1 MYVCTLDQVDIDK
14 GIKIN
19 TFFLCLLKKSIKVN
33 ILVLTVNYCSVLEN
47 LSQFRNNF
55 HKSTEK
61 NCIT

>member
-14 GIKIN
+14 GIKI
-19 TFFLCLLKKSIKVN
+19 THFFCLLKKSIKVN

-55 HKSTEK
+55 HKFTEK